1 MQQFYELIKQLI
13 RGEYGTTKG
22 VAFIVFKLINHT
34 EIIYITRPEQMLTRN
49 NLWANDKEVIFNRH
63 ENAFYTVRNRKKVN
77 GKTSFKSTT
86 RHYDT

>member
-49 NLWANDKEVIFNRH
+49 NLWANDKDVIFNRH
-63 ENAFYTVRNRKKVN
+63 ENCILHGQKQK
-77 GKTSFKSTT
+77 
-86 RHYDT
+86 

>member
-63 ENAFYTVRNRKKVN
+63 ENCILHGQKQKEVLLN
-77 GKTSFKSTT
+77 GKTSFK
-86 RHYDT
+86 